1 MITNTGYETVSQ
13 LTLGGLRMNAEII
26 GVGTELLLG
35 QIANTDAQ
43 YLSQKLSQLG
53 INLFYHT
60 VVGDNMIR
68 VKQALAIA
76 IERVDLIITTGGLG
90 PTMDDLT
97 KEAIAEFLGLRLIA
111 HQPSIDALEAFF
123 VKRGRT
129 ISKNN
134 YKQAYFP
141 EGSIVLPNS
150 VGTAPGAIVEH
161 NDKVFVILPG
171 PPRELQPMFENHV
184 IPYLEAKSDE
194 KIVSKVLK
202 IYGIGES
209 VMEEKIQDILANQS
223 NPTIAPLAGDSELT
237 LRITAKTP
245 RNHDPLA
252 LIQPLENRIRE
263 RLGDVIYGV
272 NDDTLESVVVSLLT
286 RSSKTIAIAE
296 SCTGGLIARRITS
309 IPGASTAFVE
319 GMVTYSNQSKIE
331 RLGVSKDTLNK
342 YGAVSYETA
351 TEMLKGILK
360 ATGADVGIAVTGI
373 AGPGGGTPDKPVGLV
388 YIAIG
393 DKNGYM
399 KVQDYNLLGE
409 RTRVQQTAS
418 SIALDSVRRMLLNID

>member
-1 MITNTGYETVSQ
+1 
-13 LTLGGLRMNAEII
+13 
-26 GVGTELLLG
+26 
-35 QIANTDAQ
+35 
-43 YLSQKLSQLG
+43 
-53 INLFYHT
+53 
-60 VVGDNMIR
+60 MIR

>member
-1 MITNTGYETVSQ
+1 LITNTGYETVSQ

>member
-1 MITNTGYETVSQ
+1 
-13 LTLGGLRMNAEII
+13 MNAEII

-35 QIANTDAQ
+35 QIVNTDAQ

-60 VVGDNMIR
+60 VVGDNMER
-68 VKQALAIA
+68 VKQALSIA
-76 IERVDLIITTGGLG
+76 VDRVDLIITTGGLG

-97 KEAIAEFLGLRLIA
+97 KEAIAEFLGLKLVA
-111 HQPSIDALEAFF
+111 HQPSIDAMEAFF

-134 YKQAYFP
+134 YKQADFP
-141 EGSIVLPNS
+141 EGAIILPNS
-150 VGTAPGAIVEH
+150 VGTAPGAIVEY
-161 NDKVFVILPG
+161 NDKIFVILPG

-184 IPYLEAKSDE
+184 IPYLESKSDE

-237 LRITAKTP
+237 LRITAKTA
-245 RNHDPLA
+245 RNDDPLT

-263 RLGDVIYGV
+263 RLGDLIYGV
-272 NDDTLESVVVSLLT
+272 DGDTLESVVVNLLT
-286 RSSKTIAIAE
+286 RSSKTLAVAE
-296 SCTGGLIARRITS
+296 SCTGGLIAQRITS
-309 IPGASTAFVE
+309 IPGASNVFIE
-319 GMVTYSNQSKIE
+319 GTITYSNQSKIE
-331 RLGVSKDTLNK
+331 RLGVTKKTLND

-351 TEMLKGILK
+351 TEMVKGILHT
-360 ATGADVGIAVTGI
+360 TGADVGISITGI
-373 AGPGGGTPDKPVGLV
+373 AGPRGGTPDKPVGLV
-388 YIAIG
+388 YIAIA

-399 KVQDYNLLGE
+399 KVQEHNLLGE
-409 RTRVQQTAS
+409 RTRVQQTAA
-418 SIALDSVRRMLLNID
+418 SIALDSVRRMLLNIN